1 MLKLKF
7 QYFGHLLRRDDSFE
21 KPLMLGK
28 IEGRQIRGQQRGK
41 WLENI
46 TDSLDMSLGEL
57 QELVMEPEALHAE
70 APGVTNSR
78 TQLETELN

>member
-1 MLKLKF
+1 M
-7 QYFGHLLRRDDSFE
+7 
-21 KPLMLGK
+21 
-28 IEGRQIRGQQRGK
+28 QIRGQQRRK

-57 QELVMEPEALHAE
+57 RELVMELEASHA
-70 APGVTNSR
+70 AAHGVTNSR